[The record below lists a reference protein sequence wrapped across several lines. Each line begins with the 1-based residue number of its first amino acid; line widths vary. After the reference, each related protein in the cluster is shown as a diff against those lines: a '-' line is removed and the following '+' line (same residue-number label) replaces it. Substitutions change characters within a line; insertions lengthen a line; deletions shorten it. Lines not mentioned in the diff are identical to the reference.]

1 MQQLKQDLENN
12 SINENTA
19 IYEVMLELAEEE
31 NSELKA
37 ENDAMWNYIIYLQN
51 KNKELVLEYDNL
63 TAIDKRLN

>member
-1 MQQLKQDLENN
+1 M
-12 SINENTA
+12 NENTA
-19 IYEVMLELAEEE
+19 IYEIMLELAEEE

-63 TAIDKRLN
+63 TAINKRLN